1 MNPFQTTLVSI
12 LFEGFEHRIIHLS
25 YNNNHDNDDNDDDD
39 SNNNDSNDNDLI
51 LIVLNIPRTTNHHL

>member
-25 YNNNHDNDDNDDDD
+25 YNNHDNNNNNNDDDAVVA
-39 SNNNDSNDNDLI
+39 NNKL
-51 LIVLNIPRTTNHHL
+51 